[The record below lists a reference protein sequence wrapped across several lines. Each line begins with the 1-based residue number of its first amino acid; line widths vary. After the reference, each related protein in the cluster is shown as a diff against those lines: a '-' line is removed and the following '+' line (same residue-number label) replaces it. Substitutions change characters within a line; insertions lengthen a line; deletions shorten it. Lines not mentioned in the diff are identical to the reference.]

1 MEAYDS
7 KRPGTDRAWIELD
20 LKNLDYNVRQLRS
33 LMADGCDL
41 MAVVKA
47 QAYGHGGAPVASRL
61 EKLGVR
67 AFAVATLG
75 EGIALRRQGIRG
87 DILILGYTCPS
98 LAAQLKEFDL
108 IQTLAGPEHAAAISV
123 QGAAIRAH
131 IKVDTGM
138 HRLGFDAD
146 DAAGIMDTFRLP
158 HIRIEGIYSHLC
170 AADSTDEENVRFT
183 RQQVRRFDA
192 LRDILAARG
201 ITGLKFHIQSS
212 YGLLNHP
219 QVRCDYVRAGIA
231 LYGVYSSPEDQP
243 LRDPRLR
250 PVLSLRSRVALIR
263 QLPRGEAVGYGRT
276 FITRQDTRI
285 AVISIGYADGVP
297 RSLSCGGGAVLVAGE
312 RAPIIGRVC
321 MDQLTVDITHIP
333 GAEVGMAVTIIG
345 RDGAS
350 EITAPEMA
358 RAAGT
363 ITNELLS
370 CLGPRLPIVM
380 KDGDHWC

>member
-47 QAYGHGGAPVASRL
+47 QAYGHGGAPVAARL
-61 EKLGVR
+61 EKLGVK
-67 AFAVATLG
+67 ALATLG

-98 LAAQLKEFDL
+98 LAAQLKKFDL
-108 IQTLAGPEHAAAISV
+108 IQTLAGPEHAAAISA

-183 RQQVRRFDA
+183 RQQLRRFDA

-312 RAPIIGRVC
+312 RAPIIGR
-321 MDQLTVDITHIP
+321 
-333 GAEVGMAVTIIG
+333 
-345 RDGAS
+345 DGAS

-363 ITNELLS
+363 ITNALLS